1 MSVSKKYSGAGEV
14 GQGEEDTLMFLRNF
28 APKILQNIFG
38 RYIFIYARLLAS
50 LRSDALRNTS
60 NQKEFFKRQQ
70 KREIP

>member
-1 MSVSKKYSGAGEV
+1 MSVSKNDSGAGEV
-14 GQGEEDTLMFLRNF
+14 GQGEEDMLMLLKNL

-50 LRSDALRNTS
+50 LQSDALKNTS

-70 KREIP
+70 KRERP